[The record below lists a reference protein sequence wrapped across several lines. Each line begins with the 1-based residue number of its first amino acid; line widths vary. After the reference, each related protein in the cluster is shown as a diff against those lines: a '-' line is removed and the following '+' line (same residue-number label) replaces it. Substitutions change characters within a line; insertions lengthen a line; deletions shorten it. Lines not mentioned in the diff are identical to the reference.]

1 MQCISQW
8 LLQNIFSLNKP
19 LLVTSI
25 CNLLLLFSGQ
35 LLEKI
40 GLLFISI
47 SGQLSQVEQARSCV
61 IFKKLL
67 KSSLFVGEHLW
78 VGSTTPSHQ
87 WQGLGQDPALLPG
100 GQHLCGHWWLG
111 VVLPT
116 HKCSPTNKLDLRSFF
131 KYDT

>member
-100 GQHLCGHWWLG
+100 GQHLCGHWCYRFI
-111 VVLPT
+111 T
-116 HKCSPTNKLDLRSFF
+116 F
-131 KYDT
+131 